1 MNLDVN
7 ITIEDSLVTLNI
19 RDLSIKESIHGII
32 MFNKK
37 GNILNVGETEQ
48 NFKESIIGTLPSRKS
63 ENTSFVEFPEMHKM
77 FKELLNMS
85 YEDTVRLCKE
95 DPINGP
101 NIVWERLR
109 DNINFVYPFD
119 LENPD
124 YNYMALFIN
133 YNLIILTEEKYKGE
147 GFIKSFLRAFF
158 LKYSLNIH
166 FKEYVSLNPQQK
178 NSLKKELGAA
188 LKRQIKVKELIIN
201 GDYI

>member
-7 ITIEDSLVTLNI
+7 ITIEDNLVTLNI
-19 RDLSIKESIHGII
+19 RDLSIKETINGII
-32 MFNKK
+32 MFSKK
-37 GNILNVGETEQ
+37 GNILNVGETEY
-48 NFKESIIGTLPSRKS
+48 KVRESILGTIPSNKH
-63 ENTSFVEFPEMHKM
+63 ENSSFVEFHEIHKM

-133 YNLIILTEEKYKGE
+133 YNLILFTEEKYKGD

-158 LKYSLNIH
+158 LKYSLNIY
-166 FKEYVSLNPQQK
+166 FKEYSSLNQQQK
-178 NSLKKELGAA
+178 NILKKELGAA